1 MLGERISFLRIQK
14 GMSQAELA
22 QKLHL
27 SPSTLGSYEQGRR
40 TPSVNILVALADE
53 FDVSVDYLASGRV
66 ESRHDPVVS
75 RGKFGEDNA
84 TLLRL
89 IALTL
94 LKWD

>member
-40 TPSVNILVALADE
+40 TPSVNILVALADA
-53 FDVSVDYLASGRV
+53 FDVSVDYLASGRARSFNDLV
-66 ESRHDPVVS
+66 ALRDAPGAENSD
-75 RGKFGEDNA
+75 
-84 TLLRL
+84 LLWL
-89 IALTL
+89 IALEL
-94 LKWD
+94 LR

>member
-53 FDVSVDYLASGRV
+53 FDVSVDYLATGCARSFNDLVALQGAV
-66 ESRHDPVVS
+66 DSD
-75 RGKFGEDNA
+75 
-84 TLLRL
+84 LLWL
-89 IALTL
+89 IALEL
-94 LKWD
+94 LR